1 MVCLDRSTRT
11 GRCNRCNWPARTGW
25 CNRCNRSYRRDW
37 SNWRNWP
44 AGACR
49 DDGDK

>member
-1 MVCLDRSTRT
+1 MVCLD
-11 GRCNRCNWPARTGW
+11 
-25 CNRCNRSYRRDW
+25 RSYRRDW
-37 SNWRNWP
+37 SNGRNWP